1 MTTRKPKLN
10 LLYATDSSM
19 PWLQLA
25 VVTAEPNPS
34 QQHARHW
41 QAVRFAG
48 APATGQPSGEPTATA
63 ARKH

>member
-25 VVTAEPNPS
+25 VVTTEPNPS
-34 QQHARHW
+34 REHARHW
-41 QAVRFAG
+41 QSVRAASHALATDPNVST
-48 APATGQPSGEPTATA
+48 AP
-63 ARKH
+63 RKH

>member
-10 LLYATDSSM
+10 LLYVTDSSM

-25 VVTAEPNPS
+25 VVTTEPNPS
-34 QQHARHW
+34 REHARHW

-48 APATGQPSGEPTATA
+48 KSLPAEPTAPTL
-63 ARKH
+63 RKH

>member
-10 LLYATDSSM
+10 LLYVTDSSM

-34 QQHARHW
+34 QQHARRW
-41 QAVRFAG
+41 QSMRSSTAPSSTELP
-48 APATGQPSGEPTATA
+48 APAP
-63 ARKH
+63 RKH

>member
-25 VVTAEPNPS
+25 VVTTEPNPS
-34 QQHARHW
+34 QQHARRW
-41 QAVRFAG
+41 QSPRYTG
-48 APATGQPSGEPTATA
+48 KPLPPAQVPAA
-63 ARKH
+63 HARKH

>member
-25 VVTAEPNPS
+25 VVTTEPNPS
-34 QQHARHW
+34 KQHARHW
-41 QAVRFAG
+41 QSMRFA
-48 APATGQPSGEPTATA
+48 AASTTDQPALVAGTP
-63 ARKH
+63 RKH

>member
-10 LLYATDSSM
+10 LLYVTDSTM

-34 QQHARHW
+34 EQHARRW
-41 QAVRFAG
+41 QAVRAANQPLP
-48 APATGQPSGEPTATA
+48 APTPS
-63 ARKH
+63 RKH

>member
-10 LLYATDSSM
+10 LLYTADSSM

-25 VVTAEPNPS
+25 VVTAEPSSP

-41 QAVRFAG
+41 QSMRGAG
-48 APATGQPSGEPTATA
+48 QPLPAEVSAPAP
-63 ARKH
+63 RKH

>member
-25 VVTAEPNPS
+25 VVTTEPNPS
-34 QQHARHW
+34 RKHARRW
-41 QAVRFAG
+41 QSVHSTG
-48 APATGQPSGEPTATA
+48 ECPPLNVPARA

>member
-10 LLYATDSSM
+10 LLYVTDSTM

-41 QAVRFAG
+41 QAVRTASQQPL
-48 APATGQPSGEPTATA
+48 PAAATP
-63 ARKH
+63 RKH